1 MLPPK
6 ERIMKKILKIIT
18 ILVIV
23 ALLSPWLGFA
33 ARGAFP
39 MNKPEFKELNYYQ
52 LLEWR
57 WWDYQRLAREE
68 RLKNPTKPV
77 KWLGKE
83 RPLDYGY
90 SACFWTETTIKSV
103 LFPYQSIL
111 FALAGLNGVLPS
123 PTHSFPTE
131 VTFSNVPAKMW
142 EANETLI
149 WHNLDVHGK
158 NPDRECWSRNNIP
171 SAEEFDETIAALKG
185 RVAELD
191 EKMAVYNSANT
202 TQNP

>member
-1 MLPPK
+1 
-6 ERIMKKILKIIT
+6 MKTLKKPYKTFT

-23 ALLSPWLGFA
+23 ILLSPYLGFA

-39 MNKPEFKELNYYQ
+39 FNKPEFKGLTYYQ

-57 WWDYQRLAREE
+57 WWDYQRLARMY
-68 RLKNPTKPV
+68 RLQNPHTPV

-90 SACFWTETTIKSV
+90 SACFWTETTIKSG
-103 LFPYQSIL
+103 LFPFQSFI
-111 FALAGLNGVLPS
+111 FALASLNGIHPS

-131 VTFSNVPAKMW
+131 VTFLNFPAKMW

-149 WHNLDVHGK
+149 WHNLDVYGK
-158 NPDRECWSRNNIP
+158 SPNRECWSRNNIP
-171 SAEEFDETIAALKG
+171 SVDEFEETIAALRE

-191 EKMAVYNSANT
+191 EKMAAYTSANT
-202 TQNP
+202 VQNP